1 MEYSPRNSDPNR
13 KYHKVLLLVDYKDLR
28 VILEALDKTE
38 KVLVFQIGKNEI
50 SKTKLQKFVSPNYL

>member
-28 VILEALDKTE
+28 VILETLDETE
-38 KVLVFQIGKNEI
+38 KGIGFPDRQE
-50 SKTKLQKFVSPNYL
+50 